1 MFNPNPTHPLR
12 SMLAKFDQNVAIIP
26 AVLGVFSP
34 ACKHGPVRS
43 KPLLR
48 IKEFEPTWKFVFL
61 EPITSAHQAQS
72 ET

>member
-48 IKEFEPTWKFVFL
+48 IDFFE
-61 EPITSAHQAQS
+61 A
-72 ET
+72 